1 MGKSTDIEHEF
12 GAYNHI
18 AAIVLVADENGQIV
32 FANNAVKDVLGFAP
46 SEVLGKNWY
55 ELTDAGIMNKSEREQ
70 IVLEMAKGTYE
81 QDVAKLQERPLRTKD
96 GKLIWSQWSSKRMPD
111 GKLVGIAQDIT
122 EKRDLKDS
130 LVQKNEENEILLKEI
145 HHRVKNN
152 LQIISSFLNLQFR
165 EHKSDDVIKA
175 IEKSKSRINAMAIAH
190 NTIYKSSEFNRID
203 FGTYLNELV
212 ETMCQNHCTKA
223 SIEHDIDH
231 CSPLFELDLAINLG
245 MIATELVSN
254 VLEHAFDENQAGK
267 LVVRLN
273 RKNDTKHELLISDNG
288 KGIGP
293 CTKDNKKLGLELVL
307 ALCDQINGEISVK
320 NGVGTSVAI
329 SF

>member
-1 MGKSTDIEHEF
+1 MDCKTDIEKQFE
-12 GAYNHI
+12 AYHHI
-18 AAIVLVADENGQIV
+18 AAIVLVADADGQII
-32 FANNAVKDVLGFAP
+32 FANNAVTDVLGYSP

-55 ELTDAGIMNKSEREQ
+55 ELTDSGIVEKAEREQ
-70 IVLEMAKGTYE
+70 IVLDMAQGTYKQE
-81 QDVAKLQERPLRTKD
+81 VAKLQERPLRAKD

-111 GKLVGIAQDIT
+111 GKLVGIAQNIT
-122 EKRDLKDS
+122 EKRELKDS
-130 LVQKNEENEILLKEI
+130 LIKKNRENEILLKEL

-165 EHKSDDVIKA
+165 EHKSDDVKKA
-175 IEKSKSRINAMAIAH
+175 IEKSKSRINAMALAH

-212 ETMCQNHCTKA
+212 ETMCENHGAKC
-223 SIEHDIDH
+223 SIERDIDH

-254 VLEHAFDENQAGK
+254 VLEHAFDKEQSGK

-273 RKNDTKHELLISDNG
+273 QKDNKKHELLISDNG
-288 KGIGP
+288 KGIK
-293 CTKDNKKLGLELVL
+293 TSKLDDKKLGLELVS
-307 ALCDQINGEISVK
+307 ALCDQINGEISVR
-320 NGVGTSVAI
+320 NGVGTSVAVC
-329 SF
+329 F